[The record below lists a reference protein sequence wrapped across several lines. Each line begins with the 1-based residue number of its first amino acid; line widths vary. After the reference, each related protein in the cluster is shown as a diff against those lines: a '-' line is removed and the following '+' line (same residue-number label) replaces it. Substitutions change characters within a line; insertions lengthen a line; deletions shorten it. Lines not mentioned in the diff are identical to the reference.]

1 MSTLGDVVQ
10 RQQKQYDNAKTGG
23 AVAGLVSTMTE
34 LSAGEKGFLRR
45 KLGDTM
51 TPEFMKSNMDAF
63 DAEVEKQKAAL
74 SNDVQRA
81 EFETRVKNE
90 LRPAHSRSI
99 LNHQMQEGEKYKDVV
114 ADAQVKSFANL
125 ARSNPFDFSTV
136 RAGAESTRAALINHL
151 MDKGITDKTAL
162 QAATDE
168 TMGKFHLG
176 VAESMKELNNP
187 QAANMYLD
195 ANKDDMAPAIYEK
208 AKSQLQD
215 VLAFSEGSK
224 VASEAFQVLQSTG
237 SHTEAEATL
246 NKIQDPTARRAAELA
261 FNGMR
266 VAQER
271 DYEQAYGGA
280 LIKFQRDGGGAQALE
295 QIVGSPEYLGLPRD
309 RQGKLL
315 EHVMSMAQMK
325 LAREDAALNRADA
338 RQLRELRK
346 AEDAQRRL
354 EESPEVRSRMAA
366 YTADPDAFAAMTDQ
380 EIIAKQSEIGL
391 RNADKLLSLRNA
403 QRQIGKSARL
413 DNDIEAAALD
423 DVPKKDRAVVKSLIQ
438 SKFLE
443 WHAAHPGSVPTI
455 EDQKRIA
462 LTGQEEWKKT
472 GFFGTS
478 EVKAYEVKADDIA
491 YPAWMEN
498 VFPKLTNESR
508 AKAYRQISTDPAFVS
523 KMKTDYKELAPEEA
537 LRAFVAEKAAGAKQT
552 SKPPVEP
559 TPMQK
564 TSPLEDFKKAAGEYL
579 NKAETRKGDK

>member
-1 MSTLGDVVQ
+1 
-10 RQQKQYDNAKTGG
+10 
-23 AVAGLVSTMTE
+23 
-34 LSAGEKGFLRR
+34 
-45 KLGDTM
+45 
-51 TPEFMKSNMDAF
+51 
-63 DAEVEKQKAAL
+63 
-74 SNDVQRA
+74 
-81 EFETRVKNE
+81 
-90 LRPAHSRSI
+90 
-99 LNHQMQEGEKYKDVV
+99 
-114 ADAQVKSFANL
+114 
-125 ARSNPFDFSTV
+125 
-136 RAGAESTRAALINHL
+136 
-151 MDKGITDKTAL
+151 
-162 QAATDE
+162 
-168 TMGKFHLG
+168 
-176 VAESMKELNNP
+176 
-187 QAANMYLD
+187 
-195 ANKDDMAPAIYEK
+195 
-208 AKSQLQD
+208 
-215 VLAFSEGSK
+215 
-224 VASEAFQVLQSTG
+224 
-237 SHTEAEATL
+237 
-246 NKIQDPTARRAAELA
+246 
-261 FNGMR
+261 
-266 VAQER
+266 
-271 DYEQAYGGA
+271 
-280 LIKFQRDGGGAQALE
+280 
-295 QIVGSPEYLGLPRD
+295 
-309 RQGKLL
+309 
-315 EHVMSMAQMK
+315 
-325 LAREDAALNRADA
+325 
-338 RQLRELRK
+338 
-346 AEDAQRRL
+346 
-354 EESPEVRSRMAA
+354 MAA

-537 LRAFVAEKAAGAKQT
+537 LRAFVAEKAAGEKQT